1 MEITVTLIETHTN
14 EETFKIK
21 ELPDNWDEMSRWDQY
36 SYIGEHGDYIESYT
50 ELFHVEDVLEIKE
63 EGNSPE
69 KDFVFVDFTNE
80 GKAKWKP

>member
-1 MEITVTLIETHTN
+1 MMEIRVTLIETHTN

-50 ELFHVEDVLEIKE
+50 ELFHVEDVLDVKVLPENWDELDKLNKEIE
-63 EGNSPE
+63 S
-69 KDFVFVDFTNE
+69 NE
-80 GKAKWKP
+80 